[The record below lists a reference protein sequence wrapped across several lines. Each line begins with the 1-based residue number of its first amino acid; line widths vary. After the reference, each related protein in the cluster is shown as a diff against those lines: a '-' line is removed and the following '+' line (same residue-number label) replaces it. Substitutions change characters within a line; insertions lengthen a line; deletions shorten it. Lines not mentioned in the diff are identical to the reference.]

1 MAAHRIAL
9 GVLAIVLV
17 VLAGGGYVVGAAL
30 DGPAEQGPAGPI
42 ARGDLL
48 YIDLA
53 GGQDQV
59 RKTRLDR
66 PDTPAAATGL
76 RCQRVYSAGGTTVCL
91 RLAGP
96 GPSYEA
102 AVLDSGNRVIRT
114 VGLPGVPN
122 RARVSESG
130 NIVSWTTFV
139 TGDSYLTPGG
149 FSTRTGVLDLRTGT
163 LVESLEE
170 FATTVAGEPMVAVDR
185 NFWGVTVAADDR
197 TFYATLA
204 SQNRTWLVKG
214 DLTARTMH
222 DVWQGAE
229 CPSLSPDGGRIA
241 YKKRT
246 SRLGPWALAV
256 LDLRTRQE
264 RVLQGTAGIDDQAA
278 WLNADNLA
286 YGGTPDSGKKSTI
299 FTVPADGSAPPEVL
313 IEEAASPVPLR

>member
-1 MAAHRIAL
+1 MQAHRVAL
-9 GVLAIVLV
+9 GVVSIVLV
-17 VLAGGGYVVGAAL
+17 VLAGGGYVVGTAL
-30 DGPAEQGPAGPI
+30 GGPEEPASAGPI

-48 YIDLA
+48 YVDLA
-53 GGQDQV
+53 GGRDRV

-66 PDTPAAATGL
+66 PDAPSAATEL
-76 RCQRVYSAGGTTVCL
+76 RCQRVYSASGTTVCL

-96 GPSYEA
+96 GPNYEA
-102 AVLDSGNRVIRT
+102 AVLDSGNQVIRT
-114 VGLPGVPN
+114 IGLPGVPN

-130 NIVSWTTFV
+130 NVVSWTTFV

-149 FSTRTGVLDLRTGT
+149 FSTRTGILDLRTGA

-170 FATTVAGEPMVAVDR
+170 FTTTVNGEPMVAVDR

-214 DLTARTMH
+214 DLTARTMRG
-222 DVWQGAE
+222 VRQGAE

-246 SRLGPWALAV
+246 GRLGPWALAV
-256 LDLRTRQE
+256 LDLRTHEE
-264 RVLQGTAGIDDQAA
+264 RVLRDTAGIDDQAV

-299 FTVPADGSAPPEVL
+299 FTVPADGSAPQAVL